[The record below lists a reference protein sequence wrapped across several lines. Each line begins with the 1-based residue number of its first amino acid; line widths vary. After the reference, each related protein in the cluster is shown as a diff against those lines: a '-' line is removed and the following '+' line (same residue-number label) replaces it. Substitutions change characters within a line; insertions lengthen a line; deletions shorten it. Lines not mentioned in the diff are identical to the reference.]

1 MNIKRQKFYSECK
14 EKLNNIRNEYLSK
27 LSRPTSA
34 QRESSEIIES
44 ANFEQQ
50 LQASSFI
57 RKKMIETLPEIER
70 ALRKFDIG
78 TFGLCEVTGE
88 EIELNRLK
96 AVPWARTKL
105 HSIT

>member
-1 MNIKRQKFYSECK
+1 MKKSRQKLYRDCK
-14 EKLNNIRNEYLSK
+14 DKLIRIRDEYLKK

-34 QRESSEIIES
+34 KRESSEIIES

-57 RKKMIETLPEIER
+57 RRKMIETLPEIDR
-70 ALRKFDIG
+70 ALRKFDVG
-78 TFGLCEVTGE
+78 TFGLCEDSGE
-88 EIELNRLK
+88 EIEFNRLK
-96 AVPWARTKL
+96 AVPWARYKL

>member
-1 MNIKRQKFYSECK
+1 
-14 EKLNNIRNEYLSK
+14 
-27 LSRPTSA
+27 
-34 QRESSEIIES
+34 
-44 ANFEQQ
+44 
-50 LQASSFI
+50 
-57 RKKMIETLPEIER
+57 MIETLPEIER

-96 AVPWARTKL
+96 AVPWARNKL